1 MRYLALVTDYD
12 GTLAT
17 HGKVSDATATAI
29 QRLRNSGRHAILA
42 TGRRPEDVR
51 TVCPYIDAFSQVV
64 AENGALVFDPKQR
77 EGTLLGRATASQFLR
92 MLRGVKYYSTRS
104 RNSHRLYPYG
114 QSSENTCTHSGLGK
128 SGQRDKVCTA

>member
-12 GTLAT
+12 GTLAS

-42 TGRRPEDVR
+42 TGRRLEDVR

-64 AENGALVFDPKQR
+64 AENGALVFDPKRR
-77 EGTLLGRATASQFLR
+77 EATLLAEPLPASFLR
-92 MLRGVKYYSTRS
+92 MLPG
-104 RNSHRLYPYG
+104 
-114 QSSENTCTHSGLGK
+114 
-128 SGQRDKVCTA
+128 